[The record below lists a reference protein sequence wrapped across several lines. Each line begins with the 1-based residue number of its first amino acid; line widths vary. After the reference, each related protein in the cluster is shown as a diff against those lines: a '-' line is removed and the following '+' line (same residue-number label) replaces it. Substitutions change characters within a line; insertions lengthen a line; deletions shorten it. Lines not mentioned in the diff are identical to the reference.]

1 MCRSHKILVA
11 SFHDC
16 HVYTQ
21 TASFILLCVCIS
33 TFQWNAT
40 CYFLPPERAQQ
51 SLVTYILVYLPVS
64 STVIDDPFLV
74 YVMVVTPLSFWI
86 LPLTLRY
93 TGADVAP

>member
-1 MCRSHKILVA
+1 MFLHHSYYCVYVYQPFNGMLLVI
-11 SFHDC
+11 FK
-16 HVYTQ
+16 
-21 TASFILLCVCIS
+21 
-33 TFQWNAT
+33 
-40 CYFLPPERAQQ
+40 PPEGAQQ